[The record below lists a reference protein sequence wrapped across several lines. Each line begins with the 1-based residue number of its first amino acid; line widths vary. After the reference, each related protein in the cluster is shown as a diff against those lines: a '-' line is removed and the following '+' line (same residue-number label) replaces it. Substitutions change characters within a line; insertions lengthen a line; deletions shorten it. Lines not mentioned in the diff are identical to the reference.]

1 MRERYE
7 KELQEL
13 NCSII
18 NMGKMIEVAIES
30 AFLVLMAWDKD
41 SCCMII
47 ENDKNIDEM
56 EKEIERHC
64 VQLLLQQQPM
74 ATDLRFITSALKMI
88 TDMERIGDHAADIA
102 DLVMNMDGK
111 KNSSNNLGKYANAK
125 LDQLGS
131 EIQKMLK
138 ASLDAYINHDISKAK
153 NVIAYDDIIDSLY
166 HELKS
171 EFVRQIQTT
180 NENGEEIADYLL
192 IAKYFERIGDHATN
206 IAEWV
211 IYALTGERV

>member
-153 NVIAYDDIIDSLY
+153 NVI
-166 HELKS
+166 
-171 EFVRQIQTT
+171 
-180 NENGEEIADYLL
+180 NGIRD
-192 IAKYFERIGDHATN
+192 
-206 IAEWV
+206 
-211 IYALTGERV
+211 IYAHLVFGLIRPTVGIVVSLCLICSADWLLGLILSASFAIFMFLVFLHLTKSNST